1 MKYPTRIGLLLFPV
15 IGAVT
20 LLSIGGCGHYKKT
33 SQEAIEKKADTTIV
47 QAPVRHHCNS
57 VYHWKTT
64 FDLNEAELDF
74 LENNDVHRMYVR
86 LFDVDVDTSPM
97 NDYVGVIPIGT
108 TSFRCAVPDSME
120 IVPTVFITTKAIAS
134 LGGKKDTPH
143 SLAEKIF
150 TRTKNIASY
159 NDLGRIR
166 EIQLD
171 CDWTSS
177 TQKAFYEVCKEM
189 KTLAEKDSIL
199 VSATIRLHQLRLDP
213 PPVDRG
219 VLMVYNTGAIRQPGT
234 KNSILEVADVESY
247 LSRNVASY
255 KLPLDFAY
263 PAFGWGVLF
272 RGGSYQGILHHT
284 DFSDTKYYAD
294 NSDGTFRV
302 KKDHFLE
309 GHFLWPT
316 DVIRLEYPSAEVV
329 KTVAAL
335 VSSKFEDYPHSTI
348 LYHLDSQNLA
358 KFNANE
364 IANIYN
370 Y

>member
-1 MKYPTRIGLLLFPV
+1 MIHPLK
-15 IGAVT
+15 
-20 LLSIGGCGHYKKT
+20 H
-33 SQEAIEKKADTTIV
+33 
-47 QAPVRHHCNS
+47 
-57 VYHWKTT
+57 
-64 FDLNEAELDF
+64 
-74 LENNDVHRMYVR
+74 
-86 LFDVDVDTSPM
+86 
-97 NDYVGVIPIGT
+97 
-108 TSFRCAVPDSME
+108 
-120 IVPTVFITTKAIAS
+120 FITITKHRNEVIRLCFKAGIGFQGLFHDLSKYSPSEFIPGAIYCIRVY
-134 LGGKKDTPH
+134 D
-143 SLAEKIF
+143 
-150 TRTKNIASY
+150 
-159 NDLGRIR
+159 NDLGRIQ

-189 KTLAEKDSIL
+189 KTLAEKDSVL

-247 LSRNVASY
+247 MGRNVASY

-294 NSDGTFRV
+294 NGDGTFRV

-309 GHFLWPT
+309 GHFLWAS
-316 DVIRLEYPSAEVV
+316 DVIRLEYPSADVV

-358 KFNANE
+358 KFKANE
-364 IANIYN
+364 ITNIYSN
-370 Y
+370 